1 MISTSKHSLISL
13 FLRHKTVIED
23 MDKNSLEREKQ
34 MSQQLDDLRMTVHRK
49 EVI

>member
-1 MISTSKHSLISL
+1 
-13 FLRHKTVIED
+13 VIED
-23 MDKNSLEREKQ
+23 MDKNSMEREKQ